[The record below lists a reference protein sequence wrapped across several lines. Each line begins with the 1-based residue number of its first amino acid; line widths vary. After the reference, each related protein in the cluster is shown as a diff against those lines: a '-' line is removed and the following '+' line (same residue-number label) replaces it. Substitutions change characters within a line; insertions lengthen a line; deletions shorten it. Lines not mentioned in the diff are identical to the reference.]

1 MRLSLL
7 AGAALL
13 ATLAGC
19 AAVPPASL
27 PASPQAA
34 APQSPIDGRARNVIF
49 FLGDGLGINTLTA
62 ARIFHAGE
70 EGELTIDRLPESAF
84 VKTFSNDAMVT
95 DSAAGMA
102 AYMTGVK
109 HNNGVISM
117 SLGTRSVAP
126 GKDANGNALVSRCDE
141 AGANGAPAA
150 TLLELARRRG
160 MAIGVVTNTSVTD
173 ATPASSY
180 GHGCHRKLE
189 TDYAAMLVP
198 GGTGYNGALGPRGLD
213 VLFGGGAQFFTP
225 FARGGKRADNRD
237 LLGELG
243 QQGFRVVTDTAQFDA
258 LAANPQQPVV
268 GLFAQNHMDFD
279 AVRKPAQQPSLT
291 EMTRKAIDLLAPHAA
306 SAGQGFFLVVE
317 GGLIDHALHATL
329 GKRALQETVSFND
342 AMQAALDKMER
353 LDPGLKNTLI
363 VSTADHDH
371 TLLLNGYTVRTGKT
385 TPTNPGVLGLVR
397 NLDGSPKLDKEG
409 RPFTII
415 GFGNGENRTNGSRAS
430 KPALT
435 DEIVTRDDYHQEAVV
450 RTRLGAETHG
460 GSDVYLGAAGAGA
473 ELFRGTIDNTRVFSL
488 IKNAAGL

>member
-1 MRLSLL
+1 MRLSIL
-7 AGAALL
+7 AGAASL
-13 ATLAGC
+13 AVLAGC
-19 AAVPPASL
+19 ASAPPASL
-27 PASPQAA
+27 ATQAQAQAPATQ
-34 APQSPIDGRARNVIF
+34 QARNVIF

-70 EGELTIDRLPESAF
+70 EGQLTIDRLPESAF
-84 VKTFSNDAMVT
+84 VKTFSNNAMVT

-109 HNNGVISM
+109 HDNGVISM
-117 SLGTRSVAP
+117 SAGTRSIAP
-126 GKDANGNALVSRCDE
+126 GKDVNGNALVSRCE
-141 AGANGAPAA
+141 NGAPSV

-189 TDYAAMLVP
+189 TDFAASLVP
-198 GGTGYNGALGPRGLD
+198 GGAGYNSALGARGVD
-213 VLFGGGAQFFTP
+213 VMFGGGAQFFTP
-225 FARGGKRADNRD
+225 FARGGKRADGRD
-237 LLGELG
+237 LLAELG
-243 QQGFRVVTDTAQFDA
+243 AQGVRVVSSSAGFSA
-258 LAANPQQPVV
+258 LAPDARQPAI
-268 GLFAQNHMDFD
+268 GLFAANHMDYD
-279 AVRKPAQQPSLT
+279 AVRDPAKQPGLSD
-291 EMTRKAIDLLAPHAA
+291 MTRKAIDLLAPHAG
-306 SAGQGFFLVVE
+306 SQGGGFFLVVE

-342 AMQAALDKMER
+342 AMQAALDKMEA
-353 LDPGLKNTLI
+353 LDPGLKNTLV

-385 TPTNPGVLGLVR
+385 TMSNPGVLGLVR

-415 GFGNGENRTNGSRAS
+415 GFGTGENRTNGSRATT
-430 KPALT
+430 PALT

-450 RTRLGAETHG
+450 RTRPGAETHG

-488 IKNAAGL
+488 IKTAAGL

>member
-1 MRLSLL
+1 MRLSSL
-7 AGAALL
+7 ASALLL

-19 AAVPPASL
+19 TAVPPVSQQSAS
-27 PASPQAA
+27 
-34 APQSPIDGRARNVIF
+34 QSPIDGRAKNVIF
-49 FLGDGLGINTLTA
+49 FLGDGMGLNTLTA

-117 SLGTRSVAP
+117 SFGTRSIAP
-126 GKDANGNALVSRCDE
+126 GKDANGNALVSQCE
-141 AGANGAPAA
+141 NGTPAT

-189 TDYAAMLVP
+189 TDFAAAVVP
-198 GGTGYNGALGPRGLD
+198 GGAGYNGDLGPRGLD

-237 LLGELG
+237 LLAELQARG
-243 QQGFRVVTDTAQFDA
+243 TRVVSDTAGFNA
-258 LAANPQQPVV
+258 LAANAQGPVV
-268 GLFAQNHMDFD
+268 GLFAANHMDYD
-279 AVRKPAQQPSLT
+279 AVRDQAKQPSLS
-291 EMTRKAIDLLAPHAA
+291 EMTRKAIDLLAPHA
-306 SAGQGFFLVVE
+306 SQTGKGFFLVVE

-329 GKRALQETVSFND
+329 GKRALQETVSYNA
-342 AMQAALDKMER
+342 AMQAALDKMEA
-353 LDPGLKNTLI
+353 LDPGLKNTL
-363 VSTADHDH
+363 VVATADHDH

-397 NLDGSPKLDKEG
+397 NLDGTPALDREG

-415 GFGNGENRTNGSRAS
+415 GFGTGENRSNGSRAT
-430 KPALT
+430 KPVLT
-435 DEIVTRDDYHQEAVV
+435 DEMITRDDYHQEAVV
-450 RTRLGAETHG
+450 RTRTGAETHG
-460 GSDVYLGAAGAGA
+460 GADVYLGAAGAGS

-488 IKNAAGL
+488 IKTAAGL

>member
-1 MRLSLL
+1 MRLSTL
-7 AGAALL
+7 ASAVLI

-19 AAVPPASL
+19 ASAPPPSQSI
-27 PASPQAA
+27 PTQANTD
-34 APQSPIDGRARNVIF
+34 QRAKNVIF
-49 FLGDGLGINTLTA
+49 FLGDGLGLNTLTA

-70 EGELTIDRLPESAF
+70 EGQLTIDRLPESAF

-117 SLGTRSVAP
+117 SAGTRSVAP
-126 GKDANGNALVSRCDE
+126 AKDANGNALLSRCE
-141 AGANGAPAA
+141 NGAPAA

-160 MAIGVVTNTSVTD
+160 MALGVVTNTSVTD

-189 TDYAAMLVP
+189 TDFAAMLVP
-198 GGTGYNGALGPRGLD
+198 GGAGYNAALGSRGLD

-237 LLGELG
+237 LLAELSA
-243 QQGFRVVTDTAQFDA
+243 QGFRVVSDTAGFNA
-258 LAANPQQPVV
+258 LAHTAQQPAI
-268 GLFAQNHMDFD
+268 GLFAPNHMDYD
-279 AVRKPAQQPSLT
+279 AVRKPASQPSLT
-291 EMTRKAIDLLAPHAA
+291 DMTRKAIDLLAPHAG
-306 SAGQGFFLVVE
+306 SAGKGFFLVVE

-342 AMQAALDKMER
+342 AMQAALDKMEA

-397 NLDGSPKLDKEG
+397 NLDGSPKLDKAG

-415 GFGNGENRTNGSRAS
+415 GFGTGENRVNGSRGS
-430 KPALT
+430 QPALT
-435 DEIVTRDDYHQEAVV
+435 DDIVTRDDYHQEAVV
-450 RTRLGAETHG
+450 RTRTGAETHG
-460 GSDVYLGAAGAGA
+460 GTDVYLGATGAGA
-473 ELFRGTIDNTRVFSL
+473 ELFRGTIDNTRVFGL
-488 IKNAAGL
+488 IKTAAGL

>member
-1 MRLSLL
+1 MRLSPL
-7 AGAALL
+7 AAAALTVL
-13 ATLAGC
+13 AAALAGC
-19 AAVPPASL
+19 AAVPPAS
-27 PASPQAA
+27 QAPSQ
-34 APQSPIDGRARNVIF
+34 APTQAYQEQRAKNVIF
-49 FLGDGLGINTLTA
+49 FLGDGMGLNTLTA

-109 HNNGVISM
+109 QNNGVISM
-117 SLGTRSVAP
+117 SAGTRSIAP
-126 GKDANGNALVSRCDE
+126 GKDANGNALVSKCE
-141 AGANGAPAA
+141 NGSPAA

-160 MAIGVVTNTSVTD
+160 MALGVVTNTSVTD
-173 ATPASSY
+173 ATPASAY

-189 TDYAAMLVP
+189 TDFAAMLVP
-198 GGTGYNGALGPRGLD
+198 GGAGYNSALGSRGLD

-237 LLGELG
+237 LLAELG
-243 QQGFRVVTDTAQFDA
+243 QQGFRVVSDTAQFNA
-258 LAANPQQPVV
+258 LGANPQQPAI
-268 GLFAQNHMDFD
+268 GLFAQNHMDYD
-279 AVRKPAQQPSLT
+279 AVRDQAKQPSLS
-291 EMTRKAIDLLAPHAA
+291 EMTRKAIDLLAPHAGA
-306 SAGQGFFLVVE
+306 QGKGFFLVVE

-329 GKRALQETVSFND
+329 AKRALQETVSYND
-342 AMQAALDKMER
+342 AMQAALDKMEA
-353 LDPGLKNTLI
+353 LDPGLKNTL
-363 VSTADHDH
+363 VVATADHDH

-397 NLDGSPKLDKEG
+397 NGDGSPKLDREG

-415 GFGNGENRTNGSRAS
+415 GFGNGENRTNGSRAT

-450 RTRLGAETHG
+450 RTRTGAETHG
-460 GSDVYLGAAGAGA
+460 GTDVYLGAAGAGA
-473 ELFRGTIDNTRVFSL
+473 ELFRGTIDNTRVFGL
-488 IKNAAGL
+488 IKTAAGL

>member
-1 MRLSLL
+1 MRLSIL
-7 AGAALL
+7 AGAASL
-13 ATLAGC
+13 AVLAGC
-19 AAVPPASL
+19 ASAPPASL
-27 PASPQAA
+27 ATQAPATEQ
-34 APQSPIDGRARNVIF
+34 ARNVIF

-70 EGELTIDRLPESAF
+70 EGQLAIDRLPESAF
-84 VKTFSNDAMVT
+84 VKTFSNNAMVT

-109 HNNGVISM
+109 HDNGVISM
-117 SLGTRSVAP
+117 SAGTRAVAP
-126 GKDANGNALVSRCDE
+126 GKDVNGNASVSRCE
-141 AGANGAPAA
+141 NGSPAV
-150 TLLELARRRG
+150 TLLELAKRRG
-160 MAIGVVTNTSVTD
+160 MATGVVTNTSVTD

-180 GHGCHRKLE
+180 GHGCHRRLE
-189 TDYAAMLVP
+189 TDFAAALVP
-198 GGTGYNGALGPRGLD
+198 GGAGYNSALGARGID

-225 FARGGKRADNRD
+225 FARGGKRADGRD
-237 LLGELG
+237 LLAELSA
-243 QQGFRVVTDTAQFDA
+243 QGVRVVSDSAAFNA
-258 LAANPQQPVV
+258 LAPSAGQAAI
-268 GLFAQNHMDFD
+268 GLFAPNHMEYD
-279 AVRKPAQQPSLT
+279 AVRNPALQPSLS
-291 EMTRKAIDLLAPHAA
+291 EMTRKAIDLLAPHAG
-306 SAGQGFFLVVE
+306 SQGGGFFLVVE

-342 AMQAALDKMER
+342 AMQAALDKMEA
-353 LDPGLKNTLI
+353 LDPGLKNTLV

-385 TPTNPGVLGLVR
+385 TPSNPGVLGLVR
-397 NLDGSPKLDKEG
+397 NLDGTPKLDREG

-415 GFGNGENRTNGSRAS
+415 GFGTGENRTGGNRAS

-435 DEIVTRDDYHQEAVV
+435 DDIVTRDDYHQEAVV
-450 RTRLGAETHG
+450 RTRTGAETHG